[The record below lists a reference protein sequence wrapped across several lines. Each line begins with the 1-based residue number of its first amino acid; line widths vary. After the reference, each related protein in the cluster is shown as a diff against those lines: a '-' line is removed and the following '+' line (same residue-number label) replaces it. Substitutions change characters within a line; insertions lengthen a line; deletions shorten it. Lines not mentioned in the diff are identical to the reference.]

1 MSPTSR
7 TTTESEAPAPAPAST
22 SAPTSETPP
31 GAFDTSDAVN
41 VTKTFEE
48 AMEAGYL
55 GAVYDDGDYTVKG
68 VTA

>member
-7 TTTESEAPAPAPAST
+7 TTEPAAPAPT
-22 SAPTSETPP
+22 PTSETPP
-31 GAFDTSDAVN
+31 GQFDTSEAVN
-41 VTKTFEE
+41 VTTTFEE

-55 GAVYDDGDYTVKG
+55 GAIFDDGDYTVKG